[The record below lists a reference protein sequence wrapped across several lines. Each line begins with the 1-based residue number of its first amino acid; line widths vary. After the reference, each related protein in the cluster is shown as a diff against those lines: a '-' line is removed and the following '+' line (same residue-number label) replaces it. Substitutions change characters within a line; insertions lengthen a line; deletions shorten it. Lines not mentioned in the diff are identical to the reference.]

1 MARAKPQV
9 GHSSKARYIRKLRS
23 FLVRR
28 GLVILVAV
36 GLVVG
41 VVSIVQGDAVLGGL
55 AAAVL
60 VLGGV
65 AGWQLWRQRPSPVIL
80 VGLAIAVVG
89 AFVPFLDQIVGAALL
104 IGLAALGAAVALLLE
119 RRPAIYYLL
128 YLVVVIML
136 SLVASQERQAST
148 ALLAVFVLS
157 VSFFGVA
164 AAYDKIGKRIRSSEQ
179 GYRELF
185 ETAADA
191 IIGMDRDNR
200 IVLFN
205 AQAELVFGYR
215 AAEVI
220 GEPLVMLLPERF
232 RDVHPTDVE
241 RFAEGHV
248 SQHRMGAARVVTGL
262 RSSGEEFPIEVTI
275 SKRLVEGNLEFTAV
289 VRDVTGRQR
298 AAEQREL
305 VKECIAAIASS
316 QDAGTALAEVL
327 RRVCEYTGW
336 IVGEAWIPSAD
347 GSRLEAGPSFH
358 RNTEELDA
366 FQTVTESLTFEPGVG
381 LPGRVWS
388 SKQALVIPSI
398 ADDPAWARP
407 DVAAQ
412 SGTRAAVGVPALAGG
427 EVIAVLV
434 FLLATPSDSPQMIDT
449 ISTLAAQLGSTIR
462 QKLAEETL
470 RVTGAR
476 TRAMLEALPD
486 QYYRLSSDGTYL
498 DFRVPDK
505 SGSFPPPERFVGK
518 HIDETLPPELAV
530 ELAAAS
536 LLARESGQVQLWEY
550 QYEINGLLREREARV
565 FPIPETDE
573 TMAIVRDITER
584 VHARKELEASLR
596 SKDQLIASIS
606 HELRTPL
613 TAVVGFARLL
623 QDQASGLSGEERAEM
638 IRTIAAEGADLTNIV
653 DDLLTAAKAEAGTL
667 TVVHVPVDLRAQT
680 AQVLET
686 WPHQQAGHIEL
697 TGTAVRAIGDPA
709 RVRQILRNLI
719 SNALKYGGNTIRINV
734 NSDQTTTRIAVI
746 DDGPGVPPD
755 QQERIF
761 EPYQRTD
768 HTPGLTASIGL
779 GLTIARQ
786 LARLMDGD
794 LTYRHQPDQTTFQL
808 TLPKAT

>member
-1 MARAKPQV
+1 M
-9 GHSSKARYIRKLRS
+9 
-23 FLVRR
+23 
-28 GLVILVAV
+28 LVAV

-41 VVSIVQGDAVLGGL
+41 VVSIVRGDAVLGGL
-55 AAAVL
+55 AASVL

-89 AFVPFLDQIVGAALL
+89 AFVPFVDQLVGAALL

-128 YLVVVIML
+128 YLAVVTML
-136 SLVASQERQAST
+136 SLGASQDRQAST
-148 ALLAVFVLS
+148 ALLAVFVLG

-164 AAYDKIGKRIRSSEQ
+164 AAYDKIGMRIRSSEQ
-179 GYRELF
+179 RYRELF

-232 RDVHPTDVE
+232 RDTHPTDVE
-241 RFAEGHV
+241 GFVEGDV
-248 SQHRMGAARVVTGL
+248 SQLKMKAVRVVTGL
-262 RSSGEEFPIEVTI
+262 RGNGEEFPIEVTI

-289 VRDVTGRQR
+289 VRDVTERQR
-298 AAEQREL
+298 DAGQREL

-316 QDAGTALAEVL
+316 QDAATALAEVL
-327 RRVCEYTGW
+327 QRVCEYTGW
-336 IVGEAWIPSAD
+336 PVGEAWIPSAD
-347 GSRLEAGPSFH
+347 GSRLEAGPAFYT
-358 RNTEELDA
+358 RKEELDA

-388 SKQALVIPSI
+388 SKQALAIPSI
-398 ADDPAWARP
+398 ADDPEWTRP
-407 DVAAQ
+407 DVARL
-412 SGTRAAVGVPALAGG
+412 GIRAAVGVPALTGG
-427 EVIAVLV
+427 EVVAVLV
-434 FLLATPSDSPQMIDT
+434 FLLEAPPLGSSQLVDT
-449 ISTLAAQLGSTIR
+449 ISTVAAQLGSTIR

-470 RVTGAR
+470 RVSEAHK
-476 TRAMLEALPD
+476 RAMLEALPD
-486 QYYRLSSDGTYL
+486 QFFRLSSDGTYL
-498 DFRVPDK
+498 EFQIPDTPEF
-505 SGSFPPPERFVGK
+505 FPPPERFVGK
-518 HIDETLPPELAV
+518 HIDEVLPPELAG
-530 ELAAAS
+530 ELAAVS
-536 LLARESGQVQLWEY
+536 VVARESGQVQLWEY

-573 TMAIVRDITER
+573 TMVIVRDITER
-584 VHARKELEASLR
+584 VHAQKELEASLR
-596 SKDQLIASIS
+596 SKDELIASIS

-613 TAVVGFARLL
+613 TSVVGFAQLL
-623 QDQASGLSGEERAEM
+623 QDQTSGLSGEERAEM
-638 IRTIAAEGADLTNIV
+638 IRTIADEGADLTNIV
-653 DDLLTAAKAEAGTL
+653 EDLLTSAKAEAGTL
-667 TVVHVPVDLRAQT
+667 TVVHIPVDLRAQA

-686 WPHQQAGHIEL
+686 WDQHQVGHIEL
-697 TGTAVRAIGDPA
+697 TGSAVRAMGDPA

-719 SNALKYGGNTIRINV
+719 SNALKYGGNRIRINV

-746 DDGPGVPPD
+746 DDGPGAPPD

-761 EPYQRTD
+761 ESYQRAH

-794 LTYRHQPDQTTFQL
+794 LTYRHQPDQTTFEL
-808 TLPKAT
+808 TLPKTA